1 MIAAAEKKHCIAS
14 TLCPPRFHTATLQR
28 QYPIDI
34 MFQVPA
40 ISDILDEEPKQFLR
54 LAMNAPCK
62 TGRPKKS
69 SRIKGA
75 LETVGR
81 KKVRKPTRC
90 KACSRKMGRFC
101 PCREPDG
108 NQQEN
113 NQNMANSQLPNA
125 NIGTT
130 ASVFIKM

>member
-1 MIAAAEKKHCIAS
+1 MIAAAEKKNCIAS
-14 TLCPPRFHTATLQR
+14 TVYPPWFHTATLQR
-28 QYPIDI
+28 QYPVDI

-40 ISDILDEEPKQFLR
+40 VSDILDEEPNQFLR
-54 LAMNAPCK
+54 LAMNAPRK

-75 LETVGR
+75 LETAGR

-90 KACSRKMGRFC
+90 KACSREMGRLS
-101 PCREPDG
+101 PCREPNG

-113 NQNMANSQLPNA
+113 NQNMANS
-125 NIGTT
+125 
-130 ASVFIKM
+130 